1 MEDLIFSSVITILSG
16 IIPLV
21 IIKILYK
28 QFNLTTVIY
37 GYEIKLVPFILISL
51 LSIVYILLPMFNT
64 IEKELIYG
72 ITLLGL
78 TFLSLDLTLL
88 SKDIRF
94 KLFLM
99 YLIGF
104 TYLKIAYLKQTKVGN
119 FDNPLSFF
127 APMVII
133 LSIISVTYYNIKF
146 RSKKVKTIGNRL
158 KLLREGNCLTH
169 KELSTEL
176 DISVLN
182 LILYE
187 NERKAPTY
195 NILKKIA
202 IYFDVSPDYL
212 NGNFSR
218 R

>member
-1 MEDLIFSSVITILSG
+1 
-16 IIPLV
+16 
-21 IIKILYK
+21 
-28 QFNLTTVIY
+28 
-37 GYEIKLVPFILISL
+37 
-51 LSIVYILLPMFNT
+51 
-64 IEKELIYG
+64 
-72 ITLLGL
+72 
-78 TFLSLDLTLL
+78 
-88 SKDIRF
+88 
-94 KLFLM
+94 
-99 YLIGF
+99 
-104 TYLKIAYLKQTKVGN
+104 
-119 FDNPLSFF
+119 
-127 APMVII
+127 MVII